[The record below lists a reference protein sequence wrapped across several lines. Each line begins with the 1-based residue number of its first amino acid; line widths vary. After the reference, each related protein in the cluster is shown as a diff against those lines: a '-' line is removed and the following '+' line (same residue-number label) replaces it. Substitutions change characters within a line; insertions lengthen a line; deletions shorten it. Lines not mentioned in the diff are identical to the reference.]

1 MKNSEGPLSLVAFL
15 LALFISTFLLSSSH
29 GLRDSI
35 GENEI
40 LRDSETLVSESGIF
54 VLGFFNGNNINIE
67 GRTTKTM
74 YLGLWYNFST
84 DTIVWVANRENPI
97 TKSFAALQLNEK
109 GCLNILQSKNLNM
122 INGTNDVDVVW
133 SSNSRILMANTKF
146 TNQTVAKLSNSGNL
160 RVTNGGLIWQSFDYP
175 TDTYLPGMKLGFDKI
190 TKKEWFLTSWK
201 QPGDPS
207 RGDLTFKID
216 TGGSMQYF
224 FFVKN
229 QKIFRIGPWNG
240 VWFNGLSGMI
250 TYEGNF
256 RYVDNETTAFFTYDN
271 VIDGTYIRS
280 TIFPNITVS
289 VMVWMMKVPKWVIL
303 GNWRYKKP
311 NWVLAGRVESAEDTC
326 RMYSKC
332 GPNGICKSQVQNPCD
347 CFHGF
352 EPKSKSSWVTGDFTL
367 GCQRKKNIIC
377 GDRDIFLKINNL
389 KIPDTTNS
397 TIDKNMSLDECKH
410 ACKNNCSC
418 VAYTSLY
425 LAGYNPRGCIMW
437 FGDLMDTNLLNQDT
451 QDLYIR
457 STNSTNLTNPLLP
470 IHDSSESK
478 NKPVIIAVVSI
489 GSFSFLL
496 TIFIFLWIK
505 TKKKNTRLQKG
516 TLTSH
521 NLLLD
526 NEISLFDFS
535 VISSATNNFS
545 SENKIGQ
552 GGFGSVYKGTMADG
566 MNIAI
571 KRLSKGSGEGLDVFR
586 NEVVL
591 IAKLQHKNLVRLLG
605 WCMEEDE
612 RILVFE
618 FMENK
623 SLDTI
628 IFGDNRYLLD
638 WPNRAEIIKG
648 IARGLLYLHQDSRLK
663 IIHRDLKAANI
674 LLDDAM
680 NPKIT
685 DFGIARLFDAN
696 QLEENTE
703 RIIGTYGYMSPEYAS
718 GGNFSIKS
726 DVFSFGVLL
735 LEIISGRKNRLFY
748 SDDLN
753 SNLLEETWVLFND
766 QKSIMLLDKSIC
778 SSSSK
783 SEVIRF
789 IKIGLLCVQDR
800 AIDRPTMSD
809 VLFMLVNEI
818 AIVQEPKKPAFCND
832 CKQKSSADRVN
843 FTNNDVT
850 FTKSECR

>member
-1 MKNSEGPLSLVAFL
+1 MKNSEYPPPLVAFL
-15 LALFISTFLLSSSH
+15 FALFISTFMFSSSH

-35 GENEI
+35 GENQI
-40 LRDSETLVSESGIF
+40 LRDGETLVSESGIF
-54 VLGFFNGNNINIE
+54 VLGFFNGNKINIE

-84 DTIVWVANRENPI
+84 DTVVWVANRENPI
-97 TKSFAALQLNEK
+97 TKSFTALQLNEK
-109 GCLNILQSKNLNM
+109 GCLNILQSKTPNM
-122 INGTNDVDVVW
+122 INGSNDVDIVW
-133 SSNSRILMANTKF
+133 SSNSRILVANTKF
-146 TNQTVAKLSNSGNL
+146 MNQPVAKLSNSGNL
-160 RVTNGGLIWQSFDYP
+160 RVTNGGGLIWQSFDYP

-207 RGDLTFKID
+207 RGDFMFKID
-216 TGGSMQYF
+216 TGGSKQYF
-224 FFVKN
+224 LFVKN
-229 QKIFRIGPWNG
+229 QKTFRIGPWNG
-240 VWFNGLSGMI
+240 AWFNGLSGVI
-250 TYEGNF
+250 TYQRMYNI
-256 RYVDNETTAFFTYDN
+256 YVDNETTTFFTYDN
-271 VIDGTYIRS
+271 VIDGTYIRC

-289 VMVWMMKVPKWVIL
+289 IMVWMIKVPKWVIL
-303 GNWRYKKP
+303 GNWKYKNP
-311 NWVLAGRVESAEDTC
+311 NWVLGNGVESAQDTC
-326 RMYSKC
+326 HLYSKC
-332 GPNGICKSQVQNPCD
+332 GPNGICKSQVRNPCE

-352 EPKSKSSWVTGDFTL
+352 QPKSKSSWVTGDFTL

-377 GDRDIFLKINNL
+377 DDGDVFLKINNL

-397 TIDKNMSLDECKH
+397 TIHKNMSLDECKH

-418 VAYTSLY
+418 VAYTPLY
-425 LAGYNPRGCIMW
+425 LSAYNPRGCIMW
-437 FGDLMDTNLLNQDT
+437 SGDLMDTNLLNQDT

-457 STNSTNLTNPLLP
+457 STNSTNLTNSLLP
-470 IHDSSESK
+470 IHNSSESK
-478 NKPVIIAVVSI
+478 NKPVIITVVSI
-489 GSFSFLL
+489 GVFSFLL
-496 TIFIFLWIK
+496 TIFIFLWIEA
-505 TKKKNTRLQKG
+505 KKKNKRLQKG
-516 TLTSH
+516 TSTSHPH
-521 NLLLD
+521 NLLLND
-526 NEISLFDFS
+526 EISLFDIS

-566 MNIAI
+566 MDIAI
-571 KRLSKGSGEGLDVFR
+571 KRLSKGSGQGLDEFR
-586 NEVVL
+586 NEVLL

-605 WCMEEDE
+605 CCMEGDE

-680 NPKIT
+680 NPKIA
-685 DFGIARLFDAN
+685 DFGTARLFDAD
-696 QLEENTE
+696 QLEENTG

-748 SDDLN
+748 NNDSSL
-753 SNLLEETWVLFND
+753 NLLEEAWILFND
-766 QKSIMLLDKSIC
+766 QKSIILLDKSLC
-778 SSSSK
+778 SSSSI

-800 AIDRPTMSD
+800 AIDRPTMND
-809 VLFMLVNEI
+809 VLCMLVNESV
-818 AIVQEPKKPAFCND
+818 IVQEPKKPAFYND
-832 CKQKSSADRVN
+832 RLEIIQ
-843 FTNNDVT
+843 
-850 FTKSECR
+850 